1 MNKRRKLLLISS
13 LMSVAP
19 IMVAAKCNPDSDNIV
34 EFRLG
39 IKDLNLRFANYGA
52 FSSKEL
58 DEMLKQKPLKDGE
71 FSVVYPSQEE
81 LEKEAKII
89 RNFFEKEETK
99 KIPSYQTIYK
109 ETYET
114 IVLGK
119 RPVMLSDFTNEY
131 LWSRDLVK
139 IVDNGS
145 IKNKNKL
152 KLIINQ
158 FIDNANGSTTAHFR
172 IEHSDDQRIYE
183 VVGDSNG
190 YIIQFNGK
198 LKTISPNHYHLTKE
212 IIENNKGNLAVLL
225 KANETTQRK

>member
-1 MNKRRKLLLISS
+1 
-13 LMSVAP
+13 
-19 IMVAAKCNPDSDNIV
+19 
-34 EFRLG
+34 
-39 IKDLNLRFANYGA
+39 
-52 FSSKEL
+52 
-58 DEMLKQKPLKDGE
+58 MLKKKPLKDGE
-71 FSVVYPSQEE
+71 FTVVYPSQEE

-89 RNFFEKEETK
+89 RDFFEKEETK

-119 RPVMLSDFTNEY
+119 KPVMLSDFTNEY

-139 IVDNGS
+139 IIDNGS

-225 KANETTQRK
+225 KANENHPKKIKKCHLASLFIWKCRVK